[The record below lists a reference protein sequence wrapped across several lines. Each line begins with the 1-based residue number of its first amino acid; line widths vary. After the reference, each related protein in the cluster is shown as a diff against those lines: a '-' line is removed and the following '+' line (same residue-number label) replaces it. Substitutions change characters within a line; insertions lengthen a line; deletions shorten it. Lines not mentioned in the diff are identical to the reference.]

1 MVNSA
6 LWFSAWF
13 GGKFRSKR
21 TFASAQEKGRRCQVS
36 WRRFPMKMV
45 VSPR

>member
-21 TFASAQEKGRRCQVS
+21 TFASAQEKRASMPGFVAKISHENGC
-36 WRRFPMKMV
+36 
-45 VSPR
+45 